1 MLLITQP
8 TFIPWLGYFDLI
20 DQSETTV
27 FLDDVKFSKQSWQQ
41 RNNLKTPLGLKFFTV
56 PVTFDKQKS
65 KTINKILISNS
76 SNLLRKF
83 ENFLISNYKKSKFFD
98 NYFDNV
104 IKIFSQ
110 NIKNGK
116 LIDLNLNFIIWFMKI
131 LKIKKKIFLSSELN
145 CKKNKSDKIIE
156 ICKQLKYNNYLSTS
170 GSLDY
175 LREDL
180 GLFKRNK
187 INVYIHNYKHPI
199 YSQNF
204 NKFFEYASILD
215 LIFNEGE
222 ASYKI
227 IKSGR
232 KKSTILKIKGQKV

>member
-1 MLLITQP
+1 MINLLIWLLFILFLFELYFNFFSCNILHLRTYVKLG
-8 TFIPWLGYFDLI
+8 TF
-20 DQSETTV
+20 
-27 FLDDVKFSKQSWQQ
+27 
-41 RNNLKTPLGLKFFTV
+41 
-56 PVTFDKQKS
+56 
-65 KTINKILISNS
+65 
-76 SNLLRKF
+76 
-83 ENFLISNYKKSKFFD
+83 
-98 NYFDNV
+98 
-104 IKIFSQ
+104 
-110 NIKNGK
+110 
-116 LIDLNLNFIIWFMKI
+116 
-131 LKIKKKIFLSSELN
+131 KKIFLSSELN

-180 GLFKRNK
+180 DLFKRNK

-204 NKFFEYASILD
+204 NKFSEYACILD

-232 KKSTILKIKGQKV
+232 KKSTIL

>member
-41 RNNLKTPLGLKFFTV
+41 RNNFKTPLGLKFFTV

-170 GSLDY
+170 GSMDY

-204 NKFFEYASILD
+204 NKFSEYASILD

-232 KKSTILKIKGQKV
+232 KKSTIL

>member
-8 TFIPWLGYFDLI
+8 TFIPWIGYFDLI
-20 DQSETTV
+20 DQSEATV

-41 RNNLKTPLGLKFFTV
+41 RNNFKTPLGLKSFTI
-56 PVTFDKQKS
+56 PVTFDVQKS
-65 KTINKILISNS
+65 NSINKVLIANKN
-76 SNLLRKF
+76 NLLRKF

-98 NYFDNV
+98 SYFDSV

-116 LIDLNLNFIIWFMKI
+116 LIDLNLNLIIWFMKI

-145 CKKNKSDKIIE
+145 CTKNKSAKIIE
-156 ICKQLKYNNYLSTS
+156 ICNQLKYNNYLSTA
-170 GSLDY
+170 GSSDY
-175 LREDL
+175 LSEDL
-180 GLFKRNK
+180 DLFKKSK
-187 INVYIHNYKHPI
+187 INIHIHNYKHPI

-204 NKFFEYASILD
+204 DKFCEYACILD

-222 ASYKI
+222 ASYNI

-232 KKSTILKIKGQKV
+232 KKNTTLN